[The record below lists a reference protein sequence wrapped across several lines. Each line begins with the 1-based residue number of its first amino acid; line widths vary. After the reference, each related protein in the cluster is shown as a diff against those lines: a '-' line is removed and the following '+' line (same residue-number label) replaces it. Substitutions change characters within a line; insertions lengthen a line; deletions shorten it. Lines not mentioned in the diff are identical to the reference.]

1 MKNYERFIF
10 VAFIAMTIFVEALIV
25 SAPSDVSTSESE
37 IDSSSYVIQE
47 LNSQE
52 EASEKRKENFEKVL
66 KEAGLKEDYDW
77 YIENDLEEY
86 IEGQWDGDDKKD
98 DFYGKRYICGRMYY
112 IFKSWTG
119 LDGLPHV
126 ETYECNIDYSGHLEI
141 NGYSDECTFAV
152 SKRNNIIYSWQYFE
166 CLDQWKIPNN
176 ETIVY
181 YSPYSQRFKDDVR
194 GFCETNDADGVKH
207 LYSFLANGE
216 MHKEY

>member
-25 SAPSDVSTSESE
+25 SAPSDVSTSE

-77 YIENDLEEY
+77 YIENDIEEF

-98 DFYGKRYICGRMYY
+98 DFYGKRYIIGRMYY
-112 IFKSWTG
+112 IFRSRTG
-119 LDGLPHV
+119 LDGMHHAEV
-126 ETYECNIDYSGHLEI
+126 YECNIDYSGHLEI
-141 NGYSDECTFAV
+141 NGYSDEYTFAV

-166 CLDQWKIPNN
+166 CLD
-176 ETIVY
+176 
-181 YSPYSQRFKDDVR
+181 
-194 GFCETNDADGVKH
+194 
-207 LYSFLANGE
+207 
-216 MHKEY
+216 

>member
-1 MKNYERFIF
+1 MK
-10 VAFIAMTIFVEALIV
+10 
-25 SAPSDVSTSESE
+25 
-37 IDSSSYVIQE
+37 
-47 LNSQE
+47 
-52 EASEKRKENFEKVL
+52 KVL

-77 YIENDLEEY
+77 YIENDIEEF

-98 DFYGKRYICGRMYY
+98 DFYGKRYIIGRMYY
-112 IFKSWTG
+112 IFRSRTG
-119 LDGLPHV
+119 LDGMHHAEV
-126 ETYECNIDYSGHLEI
+126 YECNIDYSGHLEI
-141 NGYSDECTFAV
+141 NGYSDEYTFAV
-152 SKRNNIIYSWQYFE
+152 SKRNNIIYLWQYFE

-181 YSPYSQRFKDDVR
+181 YSPYNKRFADDLR